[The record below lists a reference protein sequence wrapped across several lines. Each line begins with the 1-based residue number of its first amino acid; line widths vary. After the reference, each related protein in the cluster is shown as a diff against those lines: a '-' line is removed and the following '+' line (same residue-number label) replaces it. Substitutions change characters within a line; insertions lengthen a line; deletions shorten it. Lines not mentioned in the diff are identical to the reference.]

1 MGTIMGTRYHPS
13 TLIQLPAKGNKWY
26 VVVTKPLEL
35 QTTSSIR
42 VRRSTGTTDEKLA
55 RSKQHGITQAI
66 YKEFDIALAPPK
78 QTLAEL
84 CEIYWGPTRYG
95 MTAQEQVNDSEGGN
109 LWAAIDAWEVS
120 GRDEELAIKLFEYLE
135 PYEADNFRKYMTPEG
150 NPYPTGSV
158 QHDKWNHQ
166 YFGVKESYAKNIN
179 PLIIRELIKNYV
191 SGRDW
196 KREKT
201 RNAAQRY
208 LDKFTQLAAPKH
220 LVDLRKHHA
229 YRFAEALQDQGLAQK
244 TIKSAVSAVSAFLTY
259 CEKKGYID
267 ANPFSNL
274 KLSDYGKVTVKF
286 KPFNDDELVS
296 LFSQKM
302 ENEDR
307 LCLSLLATTGM
318 RLDEV
323 ALLKREQ
330 IKKHKQG
337 FQYIDLTDGLVKNDG
352 SRRFMPIHDSLQLET
367 NGKGRLFSYPI
378 DADGKA
384 ETAASKKLMKYVRN
398 VTLDPRL
405 VVHSLRGTF
414 KDMLRNAGVTKEMN
428 DFITGHGTGDSAG
441 KYGEGPSIQARY
453 EAISLLNFDL
463 LPSLSNKK

>member
-1 MGTIMGTRYHPS
+1 MGTRYHPS

-26 VVVTKPLEL
+26 VVVTKPVEL
-35 QTTSSIR
+35 QSTSNIR
-42 VRRSTGTTDEKLA
+42 VRRSTGTTDQKLA
-55 RSKQHGITQAI
+55 KSKQHSITQSI
-66 YKEFDIALAPPK
+66 YKEFDAALATQK
-78 QTLAEL
+78 QSLAEI
-84 CEIYWGPTRYG
+84 CEKYWGPTRYG
-95 MTAQEQVNDSEGGN
+95 MTAQEQIDDSEGGN
-109 LWAAIDAWEVS
+109 LWAAMDVWEKS
-120 GRDEELAIKLFEYLE
+120 GRDEDVAIKLFEHLE
-135 PYEADNFRKYMTPEG
+135 PYEADSFRAYLTPKG
-150 NPYPTGSV
+150 NPYPTGSD

-166 YFGVKESYAKNIN
+166 YFGVKQSYAKTKN

-201 RNAAQRY
+201 RDAAQRY
-208 LDKFTQLAAPKH
+208 LDKFDTLAAPKH
-220 LVDLRKHHA
+220 LIDLKKHHA
-229 YRFAEALQDQGLAQK
+229 YRFAEALHNQGLAQK
-244 TIKSAVSAVSAFLTY
+244 TIKSAVSAVSAFLTD
-259 CEKKGYID
+259 CEKKGFID
-267 ANPFSNL
+267 VNPFSNL
-274 KLSDYGKVTVKF
+274 KLSEYGKAAVKF
-286 KPFNDDELVS
+286 KPFSEDELVA
-296 LFSQKM
+296 LFSQKI
-302 ENEDR
+302 EGDDR

-323 ALLKREQ
+323 ALLKKEQ
-330 IKKHKQG
+330 IMRHKQG
-337 FQYIDLTDGLVKNDG
+337 FHYVDLTDGLVKNDG
-352 SRRFMPIHDSLQLET
+352 SRRFMPIHDSLKLET
-367 NGKGRLFSYPI
+367 TGKGRLFSYPI

-453 EAISLLNFDL
+453 EAISLLNFDF